1 MRGNFLFILI
11 LVLSFGVLNISAQT
25 PKPKTINGGVIN
37 GKALTLPKPEYPSA
51 AQAVRASGAVNVQ
64 VTIDENGSV
73 ISASATSGHPL
84 LRQAAEQAALQSTF
98 KPTLL
103 SGQPVKVTGV
113 IIYNFVPSKIES
125 SNEEKLMMMGLG
137 AFLSISNIIPNDE
150 WETPKKEDFVDTP
163 QIAEELAPLT
173 LITKETGKEKRGE
186 TIDKVIIALD
196 NKLTGDDAWQFKFGK
211 EFGAL
216 MLDLKMSGGTADH
229 TIDETAVKMR
239 LVRMKDLISSAP
251 ADFPQDI
258 LGKFKEIVTF
268 ADMPELSSDKNKA
281 RFAQLI
287 VETLGKISPD
297 LTQ

>member
-1 MRGNFLFILI
+1 MRGKFFFILI
-11 LVLSFGVLNISAQT
+11 LVLSFDFSNALAQT

-37 GKALTLPKPEYPSA
+37 GKALTLPKPEYPAA
-51 AQAVRASGAVNVQ
+51 AQAVNASGAVNVQ
-64 VTIDENGSV
+64 VTIDENGNV
-73 ISASATSGHPL
+73 ISAAAISGHPL

-98 KPTLL
+98 KPTTL

-113 IIYNFVPSKIES
+113 IIYNFVPSKNEP

-150 WETPKKEDFVDTP
+150 WETPKKEDFLDTP

-186 TIDKVIIALD
+186 IIDKVIIALG

-216 MLDLKMSGGTADH
+216 MLDLKMSGETADH
-229 TIDETAVKMR
+229 NIDETAVKTR
-239 LVRMKDLISSAP
+239 LFRLKDLISSAP
-251 ADFPQDI
+251 VDFPQDI

-268 ADMPELSSDKNKA
+268 ADLPELNSDKNKS

-287 VETLGKISPD
+287 VETLSKISPD